1 MNKQMNTNNIQT
13 RIRGGVFFILHF
25 SFFFLLASC
34 GGNGEYTPKPQAYLR
49 IDMPKHEYFLL
60 DTMRTNPGDT
70 MVFPNGD
77 TAIALTGYTKTFPF
91 VFEAN
96 KCIEWTEKDAPKG
109 ERWVDLM
116 YPQWDGVVFLTYK
129 HLHGRDD
136 LRGQIDTS
144 SRKLEMHYQF
154 ASGIDEQVFES
165 DDHTVHAVRW
175 HLKGS
180 RVASTYQFYA
190 TDSVRH
196 FLRGALY
203 INRPPNN
210 DSLAPML
217 EYMQRDIDHLI
228 ETLRWRQ

>member
-1 MNKQMNTNNIQT
+1 MNTNNIQT

-34 GGNGEYTPKPQAYLR
+34 GGNGNYTPKPQAYLR
-49 IDMPKHEYFLL
+49 IDMPEHEYFLL

-70 MVFPNGD
+70 LVFDGD
-77 TAIALTGYTKTFPF
+77 TAIILTGSIKTFPF

-96 KCIEWTEKDAPKG
+96 TCIEWTEKDAPKG
-109 ERWVDLM
+109 ERWIDLY
-116 YPQWDGVVFLTYK
+116 YPQWDGVIFLTYK
-129 HLHGRDD
+129 HLNNRDE
-136 LRGQIDTS
+136 LRGQTDTS
-144 SRKLEMHYQF
+144 TRLLEKHYQF

-165 DDHTVHAVRW
+165 DDHTVHAVKW
-175 HLKGS
+175 HLKGKN
-180 RVASTYQFYA
+180 VASTYQFYA
-190 TDSVRH
+190 TDSIRH

-210 DSLAPML
+210 DSLAPVL

-228 ETLRWRQ
+228 ETLRWR